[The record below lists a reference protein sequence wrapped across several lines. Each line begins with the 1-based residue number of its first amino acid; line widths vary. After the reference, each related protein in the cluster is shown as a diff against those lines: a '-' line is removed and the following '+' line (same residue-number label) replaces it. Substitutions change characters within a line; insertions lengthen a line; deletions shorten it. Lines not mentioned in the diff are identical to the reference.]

1 MNLQDESVRL
11 QLYLARCGIGSRRF
25 CEELILSGRVAVN
38 GATADKLGTKVGA
51 GDEVRFD
58 GTIVRPEEKL
68 RYVLLNKPAGFVCSM
83 SDDRGRKT
91 AASLLEP
98 HFSERLYNV
107 GRLDMFSSG
116 LIIFT
121 NDGDF
126 AKKLSHPSSCIE
138 KEYVVKT
145 SVPVPKDLAPR
156 FEKGLRVGGVFYKC
170 IKAECTSA
178 RTVRIILT
186 EGKNREIRRVF
197 EYFETGIK
205 SLERVRIG
213 TVCIEDLKA
222 GDFKELSE
230 EQVRSLCALIN
241 AQGGY

>member
-1 MNLQDESVRL
+1 MNLHDESIRL

-25 CEELILSGRVAVN
+25 CEELILARRVAVN
-38 GATADKLGTKVGA
+38 GAVADKLGTKVSPD
-51 GDEVRFD
+51 DEVRFD

-91 AASLLEP
+91 ASSLLQP

-126 AKKLSHPSSCIE
+126 AKRLSHPSSCIE
-138 KEYVVKT
+138 KEYVVTT
-145 SVPVPKDLAPR
+145 SIPVPKELAPR

-178 RTVRIILT
+178 RTVRIVLT

-197 EYFETGIK
+197 EYFETGIR

-213 TVCIEDLKA
+213 NIFIEDLKA
-222 GDFKELSE
+222 GDFKELTE
-230 EQVRSLCALIN
+230 DQVRSLRTLIKG
-241 AQGGY
+241 QGE